1 MISTS
6 NNKDRDTTYYE
17 NLVNFPLGYDRSY
30 TDYDLN
36 FMEHTFQADWTRPLR
51 IYTRL
56 TSVLNTYCATTIRRT
71 YSNMEMQPRSTLISH
86 I

>member
-36 FMEHTFQADWTRPLR
+36 FMEHTFQADWTRPFAN
-51 IYTRL
+51 IH
-56 TSVLNTYCATTIRRT
+56 V
-71 YSNMEMQPRSTLISH
+71 
-86 I
+86 